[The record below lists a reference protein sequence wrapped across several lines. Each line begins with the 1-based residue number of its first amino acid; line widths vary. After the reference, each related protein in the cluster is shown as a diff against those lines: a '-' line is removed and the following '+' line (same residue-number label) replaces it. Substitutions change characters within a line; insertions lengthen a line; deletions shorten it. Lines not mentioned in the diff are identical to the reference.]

1 MESLGW
7 VELISA
13 AAGLLAVVGALR
25 WRAVRT
31 VKALSRLSELDE
43 TEAERLLGSVR
54 GQPTRLDPAPRD
66 DDA

>member
-7 VELISA
+7 VELVSA
-13 AAGLLAVVGALR
+13 TVALLAVVGALR

-31 VKALSRLSELDE
+31 VRALSRLSELDE
-43 TEAERLLGSVR
+43 TEAERLHRSVT
-54 GQPTRLDPAPRD
+54 GQPTQLDPAPRD

>member
-13 AAGLLAVVGALR
+13 AVGLLTVVGALR
-25 WRAVRT
+25 WRTVRT
-31 VKALSRLSELDE
+31 VRALSRLSELDE
-43 TEAERLLGSVR
+43 TEAERLLRSVT
-54 GQPTRLDPAPRD
+54 GEPTQLDPAPRD